1 MWLQVENGVYK
12 SDFQERLVLEI
23 LKGDTSSRKI
33 NKKNEV
39 NEAVCYYNLSKYKS
53 DKNFK
58 SLFREEYWI

>member
-1 MWLQVENGVYK
+1 MWLQVEKGVYK

-39 NEAVCYYNLSKYKS
+39 NEAVCYYNLSK
-53 DKNFK
+53 
-58 SLFREEYWI
+58 